1 MHQALATLPKS
12 LQTQVYVVFVTTDVK
27 HDTATVIKKWL
38 SNFDLGGSATY
49 VGLRGTQAQ
58 INAAQAAAH
67 IPLAEDGGQ
76 THSAQLL
83 LYGTDDY
90 ARVTFLQS
98 TNEVQAIAHDLPLV
112 AKA

>member
-1 MHQALATLPKS
+1 
-12 LQTQVYVVFVTTDVK
+12 
-27 HDTATVIKKWL
+27 
-38 SNFDLGGSATY
+38 
-49 VGLRGTQAQ
+49 
-58 INAAQAAAH
+58 
-67 IPLAEDGGQ
+67 
-76 THSAQLL
+76 L